1 MILEKFLSKAVMG
14 AANAFPDLQSVTEAG
29 GHSLRV
35 FLTITGGGIEIF
47 RFPT

>member
-29 GHSLRV
+29 GHSSRV
-35 FLTITGGGIEIF
+35 FLTKSYRRG
-47 RFPT
+47 FPRRRN